1 MEKNSIVEYLKNL
14 AVDTLPATAP
24 ELLKT
29 LGIAVTSTSVLLV
42 TQVAKFLWRI
52 GLIQVFSDYESRHLS
67 NIQQNK
73 LDDLKKYAIK
83 TVYQLMEE
91 DGYNDLHPESAT
103 YIQNII
109 EYSEDIIDKA
119 LNEARHNK
127 RILLG
132 SYLGS
137 TIYTLYSSTPNW
149 DNVFY
154 LSSLIDRL
162 TLRQIILIKLVTNNF
177 DRIEDGE
184 DFICATNKVVISEL
198 KELEKQNMWVGLIS
212 YLPDPTYIAIPLKYM
227 YPTELAKELVDS
239 ILIPDSIEQSINEI
253 IKSLDLKPYSKRGLP
268 DLLKVMK
275 KTKSKNTIN

>member
-24 ELLKT
+24 ELLKN

-42 TQVAKFLWRI
+42 TQVAKFLWRV

-73 LDDLKKYAIK
+73 LDDIKKYAIK
-83 TVYQLMEE
+83 AVYQLMEE

-103 YIQNII
+103 YTQNII

-162 TLRQIILIKLVTNNF
+162 TLRQIILIKLVTNHF

-184 DFICATNKVVISEL
+184 NLVCVTNKVAISEL
-198 KELEKQNMWVGLIS
+198 KELANQNMWVGLIS
-212 YLPDPTYIAIPLKYM
+212 YQPDSTYIAIPLKYM
-227 YPTELAKELVDS
+227 YPTELAKELMDS
-239 ILIPDSIEQSINEI
+239 ILIPDSIEQSINDI
-253 IKSLDLKPYSKRGLP
+253 IKSLDLKPYSNTGLP
-268 DLLKVMK
+268 DFFKMMIM
-275 KTKSKNTIN
+275 TKLKNTLK